1 MKDIILEYI
10 FLEMQS
16 VFLLYCISASWNI
29 LSVVMQFQ
37 ILLRSLCFLIMLE
50 GWPEPCVQIPNGEQ
64 NINWTLLVWCSLL
77 QGSPTGV
84 CLSDL
89 CLRPT
94 SCIKTSGPRPRRM
107 TDCCNPW
114 PVFTLQSHV
123 TTVTLFPLPHLYYNI
138 SQSVVYTEA
147 CDCRKVLAAILW
159 GTVIRDCEMRFEE
172 ENLRLVSKHS
182 PLNRNDPFWRKSLD
196 CKWTTVLRPTSVT
209 SEWFIKRKRRALAQ
223 ILPPVF
229 NLQLNVCNCTS
240 ILALSC
246 RFTHS
251 ALVVR
256 G

>member
-1 MKDIILEYI
+1 MTGSGISSISSDHQALFLIIVMKDIILEYI

-123 TTVTLFPLPHLYYNI
+123 TTVPLFPLLCTQRHVTVERSLWQFYGELLSEI
-138 SQSVVYTEA
+138 VKWDS
-147 CDCRKVLAAILW
+147 RK
-159 GTVIRDCEMRFEE
+159 
-172 ENLRLVSKHS
+172 K
-182 PLNRNDPFWRKSLD
+182 
-196 CKWTTVLRPTSVT
+196 TSD
-209 SEWFIKRKRRALAQ
+209 L
-223 ILPPVF
+223 
-229 NLQLNVCNCTS
+229 
-240 ILALSC
+240 
-246 RFTHS
+246 
-251 ALVVR
+251 
-256 G
+256 